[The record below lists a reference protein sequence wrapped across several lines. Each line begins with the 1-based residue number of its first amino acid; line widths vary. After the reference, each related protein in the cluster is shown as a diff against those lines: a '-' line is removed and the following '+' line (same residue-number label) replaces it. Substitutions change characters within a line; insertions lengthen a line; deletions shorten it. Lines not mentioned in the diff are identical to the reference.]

1 MEMENNDYCEN
12 KTMNRGVNYFFLS
25 WLRMIY
31 WTTKTSKM
39 HAKPKV
45 I

>member
-12 KTMNRGVNYFFLS
+12 KTMNRGVNYFLS

-39 HAKPKV
+39 HANPKV